1 MKQFKKKSYLLF
13 WRSLRRSLRS
23 EGDSLLQGY
32 PTFICIGR
40 TIASQTEEMAT
51 ILTYLAALKGSVGIT
66 FASLT
71 AVGVGV
77 PLYCLKG
84 GVGSE
89 TTTTAIAGG
98 LVVALVGGACFALG
112 VSSAPGMK
120 VRIPLT

>member
-1 MKQFKKKSYLLF
+1 
-13 WRSLRRSLRS
+13 
-23 EGDSLLQGY
+23 
-32 PTFICIGR
+32 
-40 TIASQTEEMAT
+40 MAT
-51 ILTYLAALKGSVGIT
+51 ISTYLAALKGSVGIT

-89 TTTTAIAGG
+89 TTTAIAGG

>member
-13 WRSLRRSLRS
+13 WRRLRRSLRS
-23 EGDSLLQGY
+23 EGDSLPLGY
-32 PTFICIGR
+32 PTFLCIGR

-51 ILTYLAALKGSVGIT
+51 ISTYLAALKGSVGIT

-89 TTTTAIAGG
+89 TTTAIAGG